1 MGPFIGPV
9 HDLLVGPFEIECI
22 DEGLPQTL
30 ILQFFPSRVEEPTLR
45 ARGGIVWNN
54 IALDVSL
61 ADRGEVVACR
71 PSPRC
76 KFFPEQIA
84 SGSEPLEGNFAI
96 AVIFVAHDVKI
107 VLPAPDRQV
116 GPPPVFHS
124 LVLDMAPGLETSD
137 LVRAA
142 AERYLERGFV
152 EPTGSIIAAREDR
165 EHSHE
170 QRHVA
175 SSMGRETYHDGRVIG
190 RFRADEVAQQLLGDR
205 MALFLEDFQREG
217 DVVGGDR
224 ASIVEPDP
232 GPQQKTIS
240 EPVGR
245 YLHRARSEAVQRVG
259 FVLGARHQAREGEL
273 HTLRT
278 IALKDEAVER
288 IEGEK
293 VLIEGPSCPDVGEHA
308 ALRGFWIDVIEMLEV
323 GRIFDIAEGRYPWRS
338 VSWPASTFCARDD
351 TRAAAPRRSVS
362 RRVCSRALV
371 IEAFASCPFFLPRVE
386 ASGQGC
392 GGQSVR
398 AACQQTYERP
408 HTHPTAY

>member
-1 MGPFIGPV
+1 MRPLLGHL
-9 HDLLVGPFEIECI
+9 HDLLDGPFEIEGT

-30 ILQFFPSRVEEPTLR
+30 ILQFFPSRIEKPTLR

-54 IALDVSL
+54 IAIDVPL

-71 PSPRC
+71 PSPRG

-84 SGSEPLEGNFAI
+84 SGSESLEGNFAI
-96 AVIFVAHDVKI
+96 AVIFVAHNVKM
-107 VLPAPDRQV
+107 VRPAPDRHA
-116 GPPPVFHS
+116 GTPPVFHS
-124 LVLDMAPGLETSD
+124 LVLDMAAGLETSD
-137 LVRAA
+137 LVRAT
-142 AERYLERGFV
+142 AERHLERGFV
-152 EPTGSIIAAREDR
+152 EPTGNIITAREDR
-165 EHSHE
+165 ERSHE

-175 SSMGRETYHDGRVIG
+175 SSMGRETYHHGRIIG

-217 DVVGGDR
+217 DVVGGER
-224 ASIVEPDP
+224 ATIVELDP
-232 GPQQKTIS
+232 GPQQKTIG

-293 VLIEGPSCPDVGEHA
+293 VLIEGPSCPDVGEQA
-308 ALRGFWIDVIEMLEV
+308 ALRGVWIDVIEMLEV
-323 GRIFDIAEGRYPWRS
+323 GRIFEIAEGGNPMALGAPACFDILCEGRYEGSHTKEERF
-338 VSWPASTFCARDD
+338 AARLLE
-351 TRAAAPRRSVS
+351 SIS
-362 RRVCSRALV
+362 
-371 IEAFASCPFFLPRVE
+371 
-386 ASGQGC
+386 
-392 GGQSVR
+392 
-398 AACQQTYERP
+398 
-408 HTHPTAY
+408 H

>member
-1 MGPFIGPV
+1 MRPFIGPV

-30 ILQFFPSRVEEPTLR
+30 ILQVFPSRIEEPTLR

-54 IALDVSL
+54 IALDVPL
-61 ADRGEVVACR
+61 ADRRKVVASR

-84 SGSEPLEGNFAI
+84 SGSKPLEGNFAI
-96 AVIFVAHDVKI
+96 AVIFIAHDVEI

-124 LVLDMAPGLETSD
+124 LVFDVAAGLETSD
-137 LVRAA
+137 FVRAA

-152 EPTGSIIAAREDR
+152 KPTGSIIATREDR
-165 EHSHE
+165 ERSHE
-170 QRHVA
+170 QWHVA
-175 SSMGRETYHDGRVIG
+175 SSMGRETYHDGRVIW

-205 MALFLEDFQREG
+205 VALVLEDFQREG
-217 DVVGGDR
+217 YVVRGQW
-224 ASIVEPDP
+224 AAVVERDA
-232 GPQQKTIS
+232 
-240 EPVGR
+240 EPHHEAVGEPIHG
-245 YLHRARSEAVQRVG
+245 YAHRARSEAVQRVG

-288 IEGEK
+288 VEGEK

-308 ALRGFWIDVIEMLEV
+308 ALRGVWIDVIEMLEV
-323 GRIFDIAEGRYPWRS
+323 GRIFEIAEGRYPMALGVLACFDIPCEGRYEGSRS
-338 VSWPASTFCARDD
+338 EEERFAARLLE
-351 TRAAAPRRSVS
+351 SIS
-362 RRVCSRALV
+362 
-371 IEAFASCPFFLPRVE
+371 
-386 ASGQGC
+386 
-392 GGQSVR
+392 
-398 AACQQTYERP
+398 
-408 HTHPTAY
+408 H